1 MKGDS
6 YLTNLGIDVGG
17 TNTDV
22 VAFDGRFHHI
32 LTMRTEEF
40 LSDPKN
46 IEKYRNG
53 VFAIAGWIREGKIL
67 KTPNIKNFKPEL
79 FTNLKV
85 ENDANCFA
93 VYAQYLFKKD
103 HIFAV
108 TLGTG
113 VGAGVIASGKLY
125 RGRGL
130 ASEIGHVHI
139 DGEEKCV
146 CGGRGHL
153 ENFFSGWAIKK
164 KFGREIERD
173 EIVKFKGF
181 EILCKEVAKA
191 VMILDPQL
199 VAFGGRISEKLKE
212 EDFYL
217 IYDYLPE
224 EFDPEIK
231 VIKDGLA
238 VAKGAALLSYIEKDD
253 PLSYKEG

>member
-1 MKGDS
+1 M
-6 YLTNLGIDVGG
+6 
-17 TNTDV
+17 
-22 VAFDGRFHHI
+22 
-32 LTMRTEEF
+32 
-40 LSDPKN
+40 
-46 IEKYRNG
+46 
-53 VFAIAGWIREGKIL
+53 
-67 KTPNIKNFKPEL
+67 
-79 FTNLKV
+79 
-85 ENDANCFA
+85 
-93 VYAQYLFKKD
+93 
-103 HIFAV
+103 
-108 TLGTG
+108 
-113 VGAGVIASGKLY
+113 
-125 RGRGL
+125 
-130 ASEIGHVHI
+130 
-139 DGEEKCV
+139 
-146 CGGRGHL
+146 

-199 VAFGGRISEKLKE
+199 VAFGGRISEKLRE